1 MLLNYIFSGVIHVIG
16 SPCMEDARQNR
27 NYVVQKLS
35 DEIHELVRVLRL
47 TVCDDEE
54 WDTDVITVM
63 KKALVRIS

>member
-1 MLLNYIFSGVIHVIG
+1 MVVPNDSTG

-35 DEIHELVRVLRL
+35 DEIHELVRVLQL
-47 TVCDDEE
+47 TVCDDDE

-63 KKALVRIS
+63 KKALVNIHMI